1 MAAQCIWGELPQES
15 KDYYLAFFAE
25 VANNVRVVP
34 QNDQVLWWRTCHPT
48 EAELNYVQ
56 ETGTELVRTINR
68 VLNEEQENVLT
79 NWLEIHPEDRF
90 RPVEENEEI
99 NNNNIIN
106 EEIIINE
113 DNIINNEDNNNNII
127 YNIDEINL
135 DNFTYEEVVMTL
147 SQM

>member
-1 MAAQCIWGELPQES
+1 MAAHCIWGELPQES

-56 ETGTELVRTINR
+56 ETGTDLVRTINR

-90 RPVEENEEI
+90 RPVEDNDEI
-99 NNNNIIN
+99 NNN
-106 EEIIINE
+106 IINE
-113 DNIINNEDNNNNII
+113 DNIIINNEEII
-127 YNIDEINL
+127 L
-135 DNFTYEEVVMTL
+135 DNITYEEVVMTL
-147 SQM
+147 SQL